1 MFKIDML
8 TCRSVQATKYIL
20 VLGFDFFFLF
30 QFTRSHR
37 GEKEK
42 APEHDDSNSEVEV
55 DERNLSL
62 MDRTKRMAKAAKEQQ
77 LQQSLDASL
86 DGEVQDLEE
95 MVRHTRE
102 RVQAAKAARSRA
114 AALRLE
120 LQQLEEEE
128 RAVEADPAPAPV
140 SATDSG
146 AFVSASLK
154 SAVRFSLS
162 TFIFS
167 FHWPLASALNTYWP

>member
-1 MFKIDML
+1 MF
-8 TCRSVQATKYIL
+8 
-20 VLGFDFFFLF
+20 FF

-42 APEHDDSNSEVEV
+42 APEQDDSNSEVEV

-77 LQQSLDASL
+77 QQRSLDASL

-128 RAVEADPAPAPV
+128 RAEAEDPVPIAPV
-140 SATDSG
+140 PPTDPG

-154 SAVRFSLS
+154 SAV
-162 TFIFS
+162 TFIS
-167 FHWPLASALNTYWP
+167 FY

>member
-1 MFKIDML
+1 ML
-8 TCRSVQATKYIL
+8 TCQSVQAYVFNISSFSL
-20 VLGFDFFFLF
+20 

-42 APEHDDSNSEVEV
+42 APEQDDSNSEVEV

-77 LQQSLDASL
+77 QQQSLDVSL

-128 RAVEADPAPAPV
+128 HAEDGPSIYYDGRE
-140 SATDSG
+140 
-146 AFVSASLK
+146 
-154 SAVRFSLS
+154 RR
-162 TFIFS
+162 
-167 FHWPLASALNTYWP
+167 